1 MVSTTCFSQTWT
13 STCDATVVSERI
25 FRNDVYKLAQH
36 RLVETNNPYK
46 DSIEIPALYKDSI
59 AKFLYCIYNMQ
70 SSLKKDTLL
79 YYFAYGDFDTSAG
92 KQLLDY
98 QTDSCHI
105 LHNRIDNFPGGYSVK
120 RVSLAI
126 RRNGSNL
133 WADDWAVGNFSST
146 SNSDVNE
153 LVNKYYLAIKI
164 DFTSPNYYYVTIKTK
179 RALNTNGLAKKFYD
193 IMGGTSINEATA
205 YNYIGDGN
213 SIHFDYLTDGV
224 MVTFRNGCGDC
235 PAGCDYGRLW
245 TLKVNTYTDC
255 SVTYIKDSIFWVFV
269 PQFNGIYVCNR
280 NGGDIV
286 TPVYFKNVIG
296 EVSDTKANLAWDV
309 LTESNI
315 RYYVVEKSFD
325 GRVFVEAGRVYATSQ
340 STPAKSYTW
349 QDKVPLA
356 QSSFFRVKAVEN
368 SGEVIYSNTLLL
380 KTQSTRW
387 SVTVFPNPVI
397 NHEMQLQY
405 NGEYGE
411 MQLQLYSMEGRLLF
425 SKKCKGE
432 SISSAIV
439 LPHTIGSGTYL
450 LKVKQATGDNEM
462 KQLIVIK

>member
-46 DSIEIPALYKDSI
+46 DSIEIPSIFRDSI
-59 AKFLYCIYNMQ
+59 AKILYSFYNLQ
-70 SSLKKDTLL
+70 STLIKDTLMT
-79 YYFAYGDFDTSAG
+79 YFGYADFDTSG
-92 KQLLDY
+92 YPQY
-98 QTDSCHI
+98 EYDSCHFQHNY
-105 LHNRIDNFPGGYSVK
+105 LHNPYYAPSVK
-120 RVSLAI
+120 RVSLGI
-126 RRNGSNL
+126 NRNATNA
-133 WADDWAVGNFSST
+133 WADDWAIGNFNNT

-153 LVNKYYLAIKI
+153 LVNKYELSIKMGVPTPAYYG
-164 DFTSPNYYYVTIKTK
+164 FTTITTK

-193 IMGGTSINEATA
+193 IMGGTTLNVAEAYT
-205 YNYIGDGN
+205 YIGDGN

-224 MVTFRNGCGDC
+224 MVTFRKGCGDC
-235 PAGCDYGRLW
+235 PAGCTYGRFW
-245 TLKVNTYTDC
+245 KFKVNTYTDC

-296 EVSDTKANLAWDV
+296 EVSNTKANLAWDV

-432 SISSAIV
+432 SISSAIL